1 MLMVVK
7 DLLLSTEKEDTGEY
21 TQNKRN
27 PPYPGNSLAVQWSGL
42 RAFTAVGL
50 GSIPGQETKIPQA
63 SWCRKK
69 KKNDL
74 ITIPRGS
81 LLTFSN
87 QSLCLHFAFFY
98 KTDICDS

>member
-1 MLMVVK
+1 METGDHTVGRTSRPEEHPGAVLMVVE
-7 DLLLSTEKEDTGEY
+7 DLFLSTEKEDTGEY

-74 ITIPRGS
+74 ITIQR
-81 LLTFSN
+81 
-87 QSLCLHFAFFY
+87 
-98 KTDICDS
+98 